1 MQTDRTRTLLMAII
15 ATIMVGGV
23 LYFARPVVLPLVLAI
38 FFALLV
44 RPAYHWM
51 RRFVPSAVAMTV
63 VVLGVAMV
71 LVAVPL
77 TFATNVQAVIDRW
90 PEYAPRVDAL
100 AQWLHDLAADYGI
113 DLDMTLSDPAT
124 VDALLSFATGWAKDL
139 ASFAATII
147 LMLFTMIFVILE
159 ADVIRAKLVTV
170 FGEEDAE
177 QITQS
182 AHSMRVRVTQY
193 VATKTLV
200 STLNGTAAGLIT
212 WALGVDFP
220 FVWAVL
226 TFVLNYVPNFGLLI
240 ALVPPVLIAL
250 IQFQT
255 PTIAIATLVTLLV
268 VFNLVGNIL
277 EPRLL
282 GRALSLSPLVVFL
295 SLLFWGWYW
304 GFIGVVLSVPLTVGI
319 RIVCEHIEVLRPVA
333 VLIGDGTAPKSQQ
346 DVVET

>member
-1 MQTDRTRTLLMAII
+1 MPTDRTRTLLMAII
-15 ATIMVGGV
+15 ATIMVAGV
-23 LYFARPVVLPLVLAI
+23 LYFARPVVLPLVLAM

-44 RPAYHWM
+44 RPAYRWM
-51 RRFVPSAVAMTV
+51 RRFVPSAVSMAV
-63 VVLGVAMV
+63 VVLAVALL

-77 TFATNVQAVIDRW
+77 AFAANVEAVIDRW
-90 PEYAPRVDAL
+90 PAYAPRVDAL
-100 AQWLHDLAADYGI
+100 ARGLHDFLAEYGI
-113 DLDMTLSDPAT
+113 DLEMTLADRST
-124 VDALLSFATGWAKDL
+124 VDTLLSFATDWAKDL
-139 ASFAATII
+139 ASFSATII
-147 LMLFTMIFVILE
+147 LMLFTMIFVLVE

-170 FGEEDAE
+170 FGEDDAE
-177 QITQS
+177 EISQS
-182 AHSMRVRVTQY
+182 VQSMRLRVTQY

-200 STLNGTAAGLIT
+200 SFINATAAGLIT
-212 WALGVDFP
+212 WMLGVDFP

-240 ALVPPVLIAL
+240 AMVPPVLIAL
-250 IQFQT
+250 IQFES
-255 PTIAIATLVTLLV
+255 PTIAIATLASLLV

-282 GRALSLSPLVVFL
+282 GRALSLSPLVVFI

-333 VLIGDGTAPKSQQ
+333 VLLGDGTAAKATH
-346 DVVET
+346 DIVET